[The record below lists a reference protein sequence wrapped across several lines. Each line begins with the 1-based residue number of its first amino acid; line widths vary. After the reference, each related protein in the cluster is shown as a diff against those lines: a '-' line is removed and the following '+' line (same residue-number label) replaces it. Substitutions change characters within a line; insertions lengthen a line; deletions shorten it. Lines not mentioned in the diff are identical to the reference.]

1 MLKNEVTDA
10 DRISYWEALYNKTL
24 NHFEELRTEYNK
36 IVLFNDLLIKDNEEK
51 AKEIK
56 SKQNTIK
63 ILDKEIQNFQLFI
76 SKNIPLKEE
85 AK

>member
-1 MLKNEVTDA
+1 VLKNELTDA
-10 DRISYWEALYNKTL
+10 DRASYWESLYNKTL

-51 AKEIK
+51 AKEIN

-63 ILDKEIQNFQLFI
+63 ILDKEIQSFQLFI
-76 SKNIPLKEE
+76 SKNILLKEV
-85 AK
+85 K

>member
-1 MLKNEVTDA
+1 MLKNELTENDK
-10 DRISYWEALYNKTL
+10 SNHWKSLYNKTL
-24 NHFEELRTEYNK
+24 NDFSELQEELKK
-36 IVLFNDLLIKDNEEK
+36 IALFNELLIKDNEEK
-51 AKEIK
+51 AREIK

-63 ILDKEIQNFQLFI
+63 ILDKEIQSLQLFI